1 MGAEVRKVPS
11 PLPSSTDT
19 VLDPLLVTTRS
30 GRPSRLKSPTAM
42 DVGVAAASARAGRKG
57 PPALP
62 TSAAMRVA
70 PLLVPPRPRPWAPL
84 KTRPPLAHGLSPG
97 ATRVAGR

>member
-42 DVGVAAASARAGRKG
+42 DVGVAVAAAGAAREGPSPFPRNPGKGVGPFVVTAQNRKG
-57 PPALP
+57 SPLESPPAEGP
-62 TSAAMRVA
+62 RMA
-70 PLLVPPRPRPWAPL
+70 P
-84 KTRPPLAHGLSPG
+84 TRPPSA
-97 ATRVAGR
+97 R

>member
-42 DVGVAAASARAGRKG
+42 DVGVAVATAGAARKV
-57 PPALP
+57 PSPLP
-62 TSAAMRVA
+62 SSTEVVLA
-70 PLLVPPRPRPWAPL
+70 PLLVTASSRL
-84 KTRPPLAHGLSPG
+84 RPPVKSPTAVAHGLPPDG
-97 ATRVAGR
+97 TLRAR